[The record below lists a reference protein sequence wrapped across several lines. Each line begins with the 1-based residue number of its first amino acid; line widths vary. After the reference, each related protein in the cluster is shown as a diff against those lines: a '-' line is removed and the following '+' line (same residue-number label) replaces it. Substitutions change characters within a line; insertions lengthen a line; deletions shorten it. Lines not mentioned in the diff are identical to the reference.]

1 MSGETVFVVGPFPPP
16 VHGAA
21 VITDLV
27 AARLAGR
34 ADVRRC
40 DISPGRLARGAAYH
54 LRRVWRV
61 LAASAAIAENVG
73 HRGCVYISA
82 AGGSGLVYNLIIA
95 AVARLLRQRI
105 FIHHHSFAYLDQPSA
120 IMRLLVAVA
129 GPTAVHIALCQRM
142 AGLLQARYPAVASGL
157 CLSNAA
163 FYPAGDGPA
172 GAQPGT
178 LRLGHMG
185 NLTDEK
191 GLDLVFDLYREAAS
205 TGLTA
210 SLVLAGP
217 PADDAARRAI
227 VAAQEACGPSLDYRG
242 PVYGADKERFFADID
257 LFLFPTRYFNE
268 AEPTV
273 LFEAMARGVPV
284 IAYGR
289 GCIAEQIGE
298 GADAAGVVVPVDRP
312 FVSCAVAA
320 LRDVLS
326 EPGRLPALQR
336 AAATRMAR
344 LHANGL
350 SQLEDLLRAL
360 AGKTA

>member
-1 MSGETVFVVGPFPPP
+1 MSGERVYVVGPFPPP

-21 VITDLV
+21 VITDLI
-27 AARLAGR
+27 AARLGSL

-73 HRGCVYISA
+73 RRGCVYISA
-82 AGGSGLVYNLIIA
+82 AGGSGLAYNLVIA

-105 FIHHHSFAYLDQPSA
+105 FIHHHSFAYIDLPSA
-120 IMRLLVAVA
+120 IMRLLAGVA
-129 GPTAVHIALCQRM
+129 GPGAVHIALCPRM
-142 AGLLQARYPAVASGL
+142 TAALQARYPAAKRCI

-163 FYPAGDGPA
+163 FYPAGDLPA
-172 GAQPGT
+172 AAAPEG

-205 TGLTA
+205 SGLA
-210 SLVLAGP
+210 ARLVLAGP
-217 PADDAARRAI
+217 PADDTALRAI

-298 GADAAGVVVPVDRP
+298 GADAAGVVVPIDQP
-312 FVSCAVAA
+312 FVPRAVAA
-320 LRDVLS
+320 LRDAAL
-326 EPGRLPALQR
+326 EPGRLAALRR
-336 AAATRMAR
+336 AATQRMGH
-344 LHANGL
+344 LHADGI
-350 SQLEDLLRAL
+350 SQLDALLRAL
-360 AGKTA
+360 ARKAA